1 MQYANPS
8 KLQRAQKWATDNGK
22 AGDEATIKARYL
34 VLGGL
39 IIGDTEESDAP
50 TALADMSL
58 PALKKYAKDNEIDLG
73 EATKKDEVLAAIQAA
88 QA

>member
-8 KLQRAQKWATDNGK
+8 KFQRAQKWAADNGK

-39 IIGDTEESDAP
+39 IIGDESAEADTEKPKRAKKPKDDEDAG
-50 TALADMSL
+50 A
-58 PALKKYAKDNEIDLG
+58 
-73 EATKKDEVLAAIQAA
+73 
-88 QA
+88 